1 MMIYELESFNCET
14 RNATSIP
21 CLKSSH
27 FRTIIICEA
36 NKFIITNSYHQN
48 VIQRYNRKILRI
60 GIKLNSEIHYNL
72 YNPQE
77 KNPH

>member
-27 FRTIIICEA
+27 FKLHYMWGKQIYYH
-36 NKFIITNSYHQN
+36 KFLPSECNTK
-48 VIQRYNRKILRI
+48 IQRKKILRI
-60 GIKLNSEIHYNL
+60 GIKEHNSRNTL
-72 YNPQE
+72 
-77 KNPH
+77 